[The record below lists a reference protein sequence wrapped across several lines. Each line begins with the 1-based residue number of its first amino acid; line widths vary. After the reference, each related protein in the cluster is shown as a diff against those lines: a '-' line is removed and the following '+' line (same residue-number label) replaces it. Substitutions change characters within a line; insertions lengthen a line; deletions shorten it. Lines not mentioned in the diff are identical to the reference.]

1 MKKILIIIF
10 TLFIG
15 FNLFADEVDQAI
27 SAAINFTDGKPSE
40 PLKLLENYSVESINN
55 PERRDLIEIKS
66 DRVQTTEYGTLLLNY
81 VVQQLL
87 ADLS

>member
-1 MKKILIIIF
+1 MKNFLIIIF

-15 FNLFADEVDQAI
+15 FNLFANEVDQAI

-55 PERRDLIEIKS
+55 PERRDLIEIKIFS
-66 DRVQTTEYGTLLLNY
+66 SFFNFI
-81 VVQQLL
+81 
-87 ADLS
+87 